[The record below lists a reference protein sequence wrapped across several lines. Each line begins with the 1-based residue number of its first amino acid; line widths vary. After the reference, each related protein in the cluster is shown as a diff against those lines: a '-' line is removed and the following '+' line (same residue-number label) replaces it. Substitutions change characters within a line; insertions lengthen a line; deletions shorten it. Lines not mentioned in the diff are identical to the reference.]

1 MGREPDRNDWLGKTL
16 RRSSAAAAD
25 ACLDAETLAAWADG
39 ALNAQAAAAVETHA
53 SSCSRCTAVL
63 AAMERTA
70 PAVPVQ
76 HAWTPA
82 RLFRWLVPITAAA
95 TAVAIWVI
103 VPDRPITSERTA
115 TVQDLP
121 ATGERADAA
130 NPELGGVPVPVPVP
144 EQRTLRQNPAPRTAN
159 REPEATASAAKQQDL
174 QDRDES
180 RRERASAESFGV
192 SLGGAAVAK
201 APSAAPQAPVA
212 PSAAARSASSTDT
225 LIETARSA
233 QGQAFR
239 LAAPIESTAPSN
251 PLVHWRVIR
260 SVSIERSTD
269 GGKTWTGTAP
279 MPGVAPD
286 NRAAL
291 SVGAVVAVRAV
302 DADRAVVRISDNREF
317 YTTDGGL
324 SWTPVQENSKAPF

>member
-1 MGREPDRNDWLGKTL
+1 MTRRSRGVSNAPPKTPGRPISTRYWMYGRAERGPQEIVTRSFNMKREPMGREPDRNDWLGKTL

-53 SSCSRCTAVL
+53 SSCSRCIAVL

-159 REPEATASAAKQQDL
+159 
-174 QDRDES
+174 
-180 RRERASAESFGV
+180 
-192 SLGGAAVAK
+192 
-201 APSAAPQAPVA
+201 
-212 PSAAARSASSTDT
+212 
-225 LIETARSA
+225 
-233 QGQAFR
+233 
-239 LAAPIESTAPSN
+239 
-251 PLVHWRVIR
+251 
-260 SVSIERSTD
+260 
-269 GGKTWTGTAP
+269 
-279 MPGVAPD
+279 
-286 NRAAL
+286 
-291 SVGAVVAVRAV
+291 
-302 DADRAVVRISDNREF
+302 
-317 YTTDGGL
+317 
-324 SWTPVQENSKAPF
+324 